1 MNLTYRYSAIQ
12 FTHWAS
18 SSGAAAFATTYLL
31 NKGVPSGM
39 VGFLLA
45 LAGLCS
51 CLSQPVLA
59 SLADRAEKFVLTK
72 MLLIMSVL
80 CSVCILLQLL
90 PGISI
95 MLMAVLYMVSIW
107 SSDAMV
113 SLLNAISVAYNNAG
127 YFVDY
132 GAARGIGAVA
142 SAVSSLIIGWV
153 IAKFGT
159 TWMLVLL
166 LAARLGSMIAL
177 AGFPEIQQSRSAVSA
192 DHRSLSIG
200 AFFGQYRW
208 YCLSLLGIAFLGMY
222 HAMTENYMI
231 VIMNALGGNSSHV
244 GVALFIAAMVAAP
257 VIFFFEKIRKVF
269 RDTTVLKIAA
279 VSFFI
284 KAVGFYFAGNI
295 QTIYLLQFFQISS
308 YALLA
313 PAQVY
318 YAKEKVRDNDMVK
331 GQAFITAAYALG
343 CAAGNFA
350 GGQLLSQG
358 AGAILMAGICMAA
371 AGTTIV
377 FATVTKSDFC
387 L

>member
-1 MNLTYRYSAIQ
+1 MNLTYQYSAIQ

-18 SSGAAAFATTYLL
+18 SSGAAAFATAYLL
-31 NKGVPSGM
+31 NKGVPSGT

-72 MLLIMSVL
+72 MLLIMSAL
-80 CSVCILLQLL
+80 CGICILLQLL
-90 PGISI
+90 PGVSGI
-95 MLMAVLYMVSIW
+95 LLAVLYMVSIW
-107 SSDAMV
+107 SSDVMV
-113 SLLNAISVAYNNAG
+113 PLLNAISVAYNNAG
-127 YFVDY
+127 YFVNY

-142 SAVSSLIIGWV
+142 SAVSSLVIGWV

-159 TWMLVLL
+159 TWMLLL
-166 LAARLGSMIAL
+166 LFGARIGSMIAL
-177 AGFPEIQQSRSAVSA
+177 IGFPEIQQSRSSGRE
-192 DHRSLSIG
+192 DQRSLSIG
-200 AFFGQYRW
+200 AFFGEYRW
-208 YCLSLLGIAFLGMY
+208 YCLSLLGIAFMGMY

-231 VIMNALGGNSSHV
+231 VIMNALGGNSGHV

-257 VIFFFEKIRKVF
+257 VIFFFEKIRKFF
-269 RDTTVLKIAA
+269 RDTTFLKIAA
-279 VSFFI
+279 VSFLI
-284 KAVGFYFAGNI
+284 KAVGFYFAGDI
-295 QTIYLLQFFQISS
+295 RTIYLLQFLQISS

-350 GGQLLSQG
+350 GGQLLNQG
-358 AGAILMAGICMAA
+358 VDTILLAGIVMAV
-371 AGTTIV
+371 AGTVIV
-377 FATVTKSDFC
+377 FATVNKSDFY

>member
-177 AGFPEIQQSRSAVSA
+177 AGFPEI
-192 DHRSLSIG
+192 
-200 AFFGQYRW
+200 
-208 YCLSLLGIAFLGMY
+208 
-222 HAMTENYMI
+222 
-231 VIMNALGGNSSHV
+231 
-244 GVALFIAAMVAAP
+244 
-257 VIFFFEKIRKVF
+257 
-269 RDTTVLKIAA
+269 
-279 VSFFI
+279 
-284 KAVGFYFAGNI
+284 
-295 QTIYLLQFFQISS
+295 
-308 YALLA
+308 
-313 PAQVY
+313 
-318 YAKEKVRDNDMVK
+318 
-331 GQAFITAAYALG
+331 
-343 CAAGNFA
+343 
-350 GGQLLSQG
+350 
-358 AGAILMAGICMAA
+358 
-371 AGTTIV
+371 
-377 FATVTKSDFC
+377 
-387 L
+387 

>member
-177 AGFPEIQQSRSAVSA
+177 AGFPEI
-192 DHRSLSIG
+192 IG

-358 AGAILMAGICMAA
+358 AGAILLAGICMAA
-371 AGTTIV
+371 AGTAIV

>member
-132 GAARGIGAVA
+132 GAAGE
-142 SAVSSLIIGWV
+142 L
-153 IAKFGT
+153 
-159 TWMLVLL
+159 
-166 LAARLGSMIAL
+166 
-177 AGFPEIQQSRSAVSA
+177 EQ
-192 DHRSLSIG
+192 
-200 AFFGQYRW
+200 
-208 YCLSLLGIAFLGMY
+208 
-222 HAMTENYMI
+222 
-231 VIMNALGGNSSHV
+231 
-244 GVALFIAAMVAAP
+244 
-257 VIFFFEKIRKVF
+257 
-269 RDTTVLKIAA
+269 
-279 VSFFI
+279 
-284 KAVGFYFAGNI
+284 
-295 QTIYLLQFFQISS
+295 
-308 YALLA
+308 
-313 PAQVY
+313 
-318 YAKEKVRDNDMVK
+318 
-331 GQAFITAAYALG
+331 
-343 CAAGNFA
+343 
-350 GGQLLSQG
+350 
-358 AGAILMAGICMAA
+358 
-371 AGTTIV
+371 
-377 FATVTKSDFC
+377 
-387 L
+387 

>member
-222 HAMTENYMI
+222 HAMTENTSAFSEI
-231 VIMNALGGNSSHV
+231 VII
-244 GVALFIAAMVAAP
+244 FISPERHPADNGLP
-257 VIFFFEKIRKVF
+257 H
-269 RDTTVLKIAA
+269 
-279 VSFFI
+279 SG
-284 KAVGFYFAGNI
+284 KA
-295 QTIYLLQFFQISS
+295 
-308 YALLA
+308 
-313 PAQVY
+313 
-318 YAKEKVRDNDMVK
+318 
-331 GQAFITAAYALG
+331 
-343 CAAGNFA
+343 
-350 GGQLLSQG
+350 
-358 AGAILMAGICMAA
+358 
-371 AGTTIV
+371 
-377 FATVTKSDFC
+377 
-387 L
+387 

>member
-95 MLMAVLYMVSIW
+95 MLMVVLYMVSIW

-142 SAVSSLIIGWV
+142 SAVSS
-153 IAKFGT
+153 AFG
-159 TWMLVLL
+159 
-166 LAARLGSMIAL
+166 
-177 AGFPEIQQSRSAVSA
+177 
-192 DHRSLSIG
+192 
-200 AFFGQYRW
+200 
-208 YCLSLLGIAFLGMY
+208 GMY

-358 AGAILMAGICMAA
+358 AGAILLAGICMAA
-371 AGTTIV
+371 AGTAIV